1 MHMSFSPLNK
11 KAVKAT
17 LALASALAVV
27 MPASAMAD
35 EDLQTVL
42 VRKTLVEN
50 HVSGVSLESLANQ
63 SIEQMIAGLKDPYTV
78 LFTPQDYGQFSNSLE
93 NSFEGIGCVIGL
105 DDQGVYVSRTIPGS
119 PAEAAG
125 LQPDD
130 YIRAVDGVAASTTS
144 IDAVRSKIIGVAGTK
159 VKVTVLRGD
168 KELTFELTR
177 QAVNSP
183 EVYSKSFTN
192 GVGYVQITDFS
203 DEADEE
209 FDKQLS
215 ALQAKGLKSLI
226 LDVRDN
232 PGGYLET
239 ARNIAKHFVKEG
251 VLIHTQNRDGVDDP
265 VTFQDGSPLGIPVY
279 ILANENSASA
289 SEVLSGA
296 LQDYGVGK
304 VIGMQTFGKGSVQQ
318 LFELP
323 DQSVLKVTVEEYL
336 TPKMRKVNKVGITPD
351 LKVDGVSAQLIT
363 ALHETGISDIQVSF
377 TKHNVTYNGVDVGY
391 GFGSFSEKGKFY
403 ASARGLAALI
413 GAKITWNDQNRT
425 VDITD
430 SKGTHA
436 FAIDSD
442 KLMIVNGM
450 SYVNVDVF
458 DEYFPQLKVTH
469 QGENVSIQATKGN

>member
-1 MHMSFSPLNK
+1 MKLSSANK

-27 MPASAMAD
+27 MPVSAMAQ
-35 EDLQTVL
+35 EDLQTVI

-50 HVSGVSLESLANQ
+50 HVSGVTLEALENQ

-78 LFTPQDYGQFSNSLE
+78 LFTPQDYGQFSNTLE

-105 DDQGVYVSRTIPGS
+105 DDKGVYVSKTIPGS

-125 LQPDD
+125 LLPDD

-168 KELTFELTR
+168 KEITFELTR

-192 GVGYVQITDFS
+192 GVGYIQITDFS
-203 DEADEE
+203 DEADDE

-251 VLIHTQNRDGVDDP
+251 VLIHTKNRDGVDDP
-265 VTFQDGSPLGIPVY
+265 VAFQDGNPLAIPVY

-296 LQDYGVGK
+296 LQDYGVAK

-377 TKHNVTYNGVDVGY
+377 SKHSVTYNGVDLGY
-391 GFGSFSEKGKFY
+391 GFGSFRDNGHLF
-403 ASARGLAALI
+403 ASARGLAAMI
-413 GAKITWNDQNRT
+413 GAKITWNETNRT

-430 SKGTHA
+430 DKGTQA
-436 FAIDSD
+436 FAIE
-442 KLMIVNGM
+442 KENLVIENGF

-458 DEYFPQLKVTH
+458 DDYFPQLKVIH
-469 QGENVSIQATKGN
+469 QGENVSIQAAKGN

>member
-1 MHMSFSPLNK
+1 MKLRLSPLNK

-27 MPASAMAD
+27 IPANAMAQ
-35 EDLQTVL
+35 EDLQTVM

-50 HVSGVSLESLANQ
+50 HVSGVSLEALENKT
-63 SIEQMIAGLKDPYTV
+63 IEEMIASLKDPYTV
-78 LFTPQDYGQFSNSLE
+78 LFTPQDYGQFSSSLE

-105 DDQGVYVSRTIPGS
+105 DDQGVYVTRTIPGS
-119 PAEAAG
+119 PAETAG
-125 LQPDD
+125 LLPDD
-130 YIRAVDGVAASTTS
+130 YIRAVDGVPASTTS
-144 IDAVRSKIIGVAGTK
+144 IDAVRDKIIGVAGTK

-168 KELTFELTR
+168 KEITFELTR
-177 QAVNSP
+177 HAVNSP
-183 EVYSKSFTN
+183 EVYSSSFAN

-215 ALQAKGLKSLI
+215 ELQAKGLKSLI

-251 VLIHTQNRDGVDDP
+251 VLIHTQNREGIDDP
-265 VTFQDGSPLGIPVY
+265 VTVAGGNPLDIPVY

-296 LQDYGVGK
+296 LQDYGVAK

-323 DQSVLKVTVEEYL
+323 DQNVLKVTIEEYL

-351 LKVDGVSAQLIT
+351 LKVDGVAAQLIT

-377 TKHNVTYNGVDVGY
+377 SKHHVTYNGNDLGY
-391 GFGSFSEKGKFY
+391 GFGSFTEKGNFY

-413 GAKITWNDQNRT
+413 GATITWNDVNHT

-436 FAIDSD
+436 FAIEAD

-450 SYVNVDVF
+450 SYVNVDLF
-458 DEYFPQLKVTH
+458 QNSFPQLKVSR

>member
-1 MHMSFSPLNK
+1 MKLSPLNK

-27 MPASAMAD
+27 MPVSAMAQ

-50 HVSGVSLESLANQ
+50 HVSGVSLEALENQ

-78 LFTPQDYGQFSNSLE
+78 LFTPQDYGQFSNTLE

-105 DDQGVYVSRTIPGS
+105 DDQGVYVSKTIPGS

-125 LQPDD
+125 LLPDD
-130 YIRAVDGVAASTTS
+130 YIRAVDGAPASTTS
-144 IDAVRSKIIGVAGTK
+144 IDAVRSKIIGVAGTQ

-177 QAVNSP
+177 HAVNSP

-215 ALQAKGLKSLI
+215 ALQEKGLKYLI

-239 ARNIAKHFVKEG
+239 ARNIAKHFVKDG

-265 VTFQDGSPLGIPVY
+265 VAIEGGNPLAIPVY

-296 LQDYGVGK
+296 LQDYGVAK

-351 LKVDGVSAQLIT
+351 LKVDGVAAQLIT

-377 TKHNVTYNGVDVGY
+377 SKHNVTYNGIDLGY
-391 GFGSFSEKGKFY
+391 GFGSFSEKDHFY

-413 GAKITWNDQNRT
+413 GAKITWNDPNRT

-436 FAIDSD
+436 FAIESD
-442 KLMIVNGM
+442 KLIIVNGM

-458 DEYFPQLKVTH
+458 DDYFPQLKVIH